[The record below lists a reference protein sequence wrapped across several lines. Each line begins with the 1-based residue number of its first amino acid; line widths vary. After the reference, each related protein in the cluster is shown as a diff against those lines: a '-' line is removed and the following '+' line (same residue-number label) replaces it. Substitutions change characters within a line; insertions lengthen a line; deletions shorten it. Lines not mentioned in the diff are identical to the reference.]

1 MEKNSKNKYM
11 EKDTRRDF
19 KRKIK
24 RLFKRDSIIKIVV
37 VFSTL
42 ALIVASVLPYVL
54 L

>member
-1 MEKNSKNKYM
+1 MGKNKNNKYF
-11 EKDTRRDF
+11 EKDKKRDL
-19 KRKIK
+19 KRAVK

-37 VFSTL
+37 ILSTL